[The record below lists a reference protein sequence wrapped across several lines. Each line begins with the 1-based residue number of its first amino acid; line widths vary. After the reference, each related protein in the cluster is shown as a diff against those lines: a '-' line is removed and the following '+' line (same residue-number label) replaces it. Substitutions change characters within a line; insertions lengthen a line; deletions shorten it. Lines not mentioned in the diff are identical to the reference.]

1 MLRSNPSPPCL
12 ICGAL
17 SDLTNLKA
25 RRVVKQLHHPIQRAV
40 EDVYATGHTPR
51 LQVDAR
57 RVDVVVPEFIRK
69 QWQARL
75 VIDLDPSYPLN
86 LEYTKVGVEVDL
98 AFQGQIT
105 RCVFSWS
112 SIYAII
118 DRSTGRGIVVEA
130 HLPPAELEAAL
141 IWVDKPKPAPK
152 NGRKPSPL
160 RALSPSGAKP
170 EKAAKAK
177 AAKAEAPVEA
187 EAPPAKETKP
197 AARVMS
203 LADRR
208 KSSHPI
214 PMESAAMKL
223 DTSDAN
229 AETPP
234 PSNPKEDEAKARR
247 ARFRV
252 IDGGQ

>member
-1 MLRSNPSPPCL
+1 M
-12 ICGAL
+12 
-17 SDLTNLKA
+17 
-25 RRVVKQLHHPIQRAV
+25 KQLHHPIQRAI
-40 EDVYATGHTPR
+40 EDIYATGHTPR

-57 RVDVVVPEFIRK
+57 RADVVVPEFIRK

-98 AFQGQIT
+98 AFQGQVT
-105 RCVFSWS
+105 RCVFAWL

-130 HLPPAELEAAL
+130 HLPPAELDAAL
-141 IWVDKPKPAPK
+141 LWVDKPKPAPK

-170 EKAAKAK
+170 EKAPK
-177 AAKAEAPVEA
+177 AAKATKAKVEKVETPVEP
-187 EAPPAKETKP
+187 EPG
-197 AARVMS
+197 ARVTS

-208 KSSHPI
+208 KSFHPI

-223 DTSDAN
+223 DTSDAS

-234 PSNPKEDEAKARR
+234 PPTTKEDEAKARR